1 MNLLHLLR
9 QINQDRW
16 LFTIMYWRGKPP
28 WDTGVSPPELVEAIE
43 GSNALAP
50 GRAFDLGCGTGT
62 NSLYL
67 ARHGWTVTGVDFA
80 APAIEQAQ
88 RKVSAA
94 GALKGSTRFIR
105 GDVSK
110 LERLGIDGQC
120 SLALDLGCLHGIT
133 VEGRPGYAAGVARL
147 TQPGALFL
155 LYAFG
160 PRVIGNRHLGL
171 TEAEVEALFAPA
183 FKVERIDRGS
193 DRGGI
198 SSAWYWLRRNAN

>member
-9 QINQDRW
+9 QIKQDRW

-28 WDTGVSPPELVEAIE
+28 WDTGISPPELVEAVE
-43 GSNALAP
+43 GVQALPP
-50 GRAFDLGCGTGT
+50 GRALDLGCGTGT

-67 ARHGWTVTGVDFA
+67 AQHGWQVTGVDFA
-80 APAIEQAQ
+80 APAIELAQ
-88 RKVSAA
+88 RKASAA
-94 GALKGSTRFIR
+94 STMTGSVRFIR

-110 LERLGIDGQC
+110 LERLGIDGPC
-120 SLALDLGCLHGIT
+120 SLVLDLGCLHGIT
-133 VEGRPGYAAGVARL
+133 LEGRSGYAAGVARL

-171 TEAEVEALFAPA
+171 TEDEVKALFAPHFA
-183 FKVERIDRGS
+183 VERIERGS

-198 SSAWYWLRRNAN
+198 SSAWYWLRRNPN